1 MHDSLPLAASTMLPG
16 PARDA
21 LTAAIAALDA
31 AEQRRQPSELC
42 QALAQVARCY
52 RGIGQLDMADGCLQ
66 QALRWAGSLDATDQS
81 VDLLCESAEL
91 SLLRG
96 TPERAREQAE
106 EAARLARHTA
116 DPAWELAVLMRASDV
131 LDRLGEHVQAI
142 ALHCRALSLITQDH
156 LHEAQTTAAPA
167 SQTAFSTT
175 LM

>member
-31 AEQRRQPSELC
+31 AEQ
-42 QALAQVARCY
+42 
-52 RGIGQLDMADGCLQ
+52 
-66 QALRWAGSLDATDQS
+66 
-81 VDLLCESAEL
+81 LCESAEL

-106 EAARLARHTA
+106 EAARLAQHTA

-142 ALHCRALSLITQDH
+142 ALHCRALSLITQDN
-156 LHEAQTTAAPA
+156 LHEPQTAPAPA
-167 SQTAFSTT
+167 SQTVFSTT
-175 LM
+175 WM